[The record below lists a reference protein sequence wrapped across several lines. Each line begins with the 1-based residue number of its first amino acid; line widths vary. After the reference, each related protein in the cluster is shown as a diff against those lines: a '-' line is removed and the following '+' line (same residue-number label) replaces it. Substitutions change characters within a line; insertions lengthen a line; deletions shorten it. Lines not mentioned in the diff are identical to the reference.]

1 MCNPVA
7 RELIE
12 LAIRSASTAPS
23 GAHKQPWQFVAV
35 SDATLKAQMRE
46 AAEREERE
54 NYASRMSAEWLQALA
69 PLGTDEHKA
78 HITDAPWVVV
88 AFKKPYDLRLA
99 GARSKNYY
107 VDESVGIACGLFLTA
122 IHHMGL
128 VTLTHTPSPMGFL
141 AKLLGRPENERAF
154 LLMPVGYPAPEAQV
168 PKLSRKSLEEV
179 AEVRRSR
186 KPASG
191 ASLAFAHPIE
201 WIAPAMDW
209 KQTGKTT
216 LTSQLDTRY
225 ALRADA
231 MPDGRWTWKIT
242 ATGADAAMASG
253 IVNSPGAAK
262 HAILSFLKK
271 KSLID

>member
-1 MCNPVA
+1 MKPQIVPATSPLHFVRRAPEEMLARARAFYAELDARRTTRDFSSEPVA

-35 SDATLKAQMRE
+35 SDAALKAQMRE
-46 AAEREERE
+46 AAEREERK

-88 AFKKPYDLRLA
+88 AFKKPYDLRPA

-107 VDESVGIACGLFLTA
+107 VDESVGIACGLFVTA

-128 VTLTHTPSPMGFL
+128 VTLTHTPSPMDFL

-179 AEVRRSR
+179 AEFR
-186 KPASG
+186 
-191 ASLAFAHPIE
+191 
-201 WIAPAMDW
+201 
-209 KQTGKTT
+209 
-216 LTSQLDTRY
+216 
-225 ALRADA
+225 
-231 MPDGRWTWKIT
+231 
-242 ATGADAAMASG
+242 
-253 IVNSPGAAK
+253 
-262 HAILSFLKK
+262 
-271 KSLID
+271 